1 MGATY
6 RWSDIYPEYEKGL
19 TNEVIL
25 QKAGLWH
32 NCKYFTKKRVL
43 LLMKRARMEE
53 RIEIGYAKKEGRHKI
68 WKEGYSKGRE
78 TGKKV
83 IVEKEIP
90 PEEFRR
96 RILSDEFVMK
106 MARQFYPAA
115 YDSVNMESKG
125 IMIRGI
131 RSMLANLFEEM

>member
-1 MGATY
+1 MGATE
-6 RWSDIYPEYEKGL
+6 RWKDVYPEYEKGL
-19 TNEVIL
+19 TNEAIL

-53 RIEIGYAKKEGRHKI
+53 KIEMDYFKKEGRHKI
-68 WKEGYSKGRE
+68 YKKGYSKGRK
-78 TGKKV
+78 TGKTV

-90 PEEFRR
+90 PEEFKR

-131 RSMLANLFEEM
+131 RSMLANLFEDM